1 MAGRAE
7 TGQSDYF
14 KVRLCELILHVS
26 EEPWAADYSAGP
38 RLARGLRPLPLQSF
52 RPH

>member
-14 KVRLCELILHVS
+14 MVRLCELILHVS
-26 EEPWAADYSAGP
+26 EEPLAADYSAGP
-38 RLARGLRPLPLQSF
+38 DLHGD
-52 RPH
+52 